1 MYRVKSIDTK
11 SQLDEYYKQSMQNIG
26 QMQELICNQFFLL
39 YN

>member
-1 MYRVKSIDTK
+1 MYYLKSVDTR

-26 QMQELICNQFFLL
+26 QMQELIFNQSFLL